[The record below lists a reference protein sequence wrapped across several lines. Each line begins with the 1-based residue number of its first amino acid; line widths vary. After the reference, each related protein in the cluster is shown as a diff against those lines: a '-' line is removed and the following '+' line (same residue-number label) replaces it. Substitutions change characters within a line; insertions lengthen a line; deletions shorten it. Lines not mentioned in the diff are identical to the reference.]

1 VTASSLTW
9 LGQASFRIDLDGL
22 RVLIDPYFGEH
33 PSRLYPPGNA
43 ETAARDLDVILV
55 THEHIDHYDP
65 AFLQRAARLS
75 PGVRVVLPTPL
86 LDDAQRL
93 GLNAVG
99 VQPGDELALLSS
111 VSLTVTPAWHGT
123 TPADAYTEGRGAD
136 GIARFV
142 GYIVRSENI
151 AIYHAGDTIVTEGL
165 LAALRGQRIDVAL
178 LPVNGRDAERE
189 AAGIVGN
196 MNAREAVELADQI
209 GATTLVPMHW
219 DLFEGNTSAPEE
231 ASAIAGELRLQA
243 QDVIV
248 PQRDAQ
254 TQL

>member
-1 VTASSLTW
+1 M
-9 LGQASFRIDLDGL
+9 
-22 RVLIDPYFGEH
+22 
-33 PSRLYPPGNA
+33 
-43 ETAARDLDVILV
+43 
-55 THEHIDHYDP
+55 
-65 AFLQRAARLS
+65 
-75 PGVRVVLPTPL
+75 
-86 LDDAQRL
+86 
-93 GLNAVG
+93 
-99 VQPGDELALLSS
+99 
-111 VSLTVTPAWHGT
+111 
-123 TPADAYTEGRGAD
+123 
-136 GIARFV
+136 
-142 GYIVRSENI
+142 
-151 AIYHAGDTIVTEGL
+151 TEGL